1 MEIEMKEKKKE
12 LLIRKIALLKMKQRR
27 LMEAITINKELQI
40 IEKELAEVEASERAL
55 DPEAAMKGGGILD
68 R

>member
-1 MEIEMKEKKKE
+1 MEKEQKKE
-12 LLIRKIALLKMKQRR
+12 LLIRKIALLKMKQKR
-27 LMEAITINKELQI
+27 LMEAIRINKELQL

-55 DPEAAMKGGGILD
+55 DPEGAEWGCLLD

>member
-1 MEIEMKEKKKE
+1 MEKELMKE
-12 LLIRKIALLKMKQRR
+12 LLIRKIALLKMKQKR
-27 LMEAITINKELQI
+27 LMEAIRINKELQL

-55 DPEAAMKGGGILD
+55 DPEGARRGDLLD

>member
-1 MEIEMKEKKKE
+1 
-12 LLIRKIALLKMKQRR
+12 MKQKR
-27 LMEAITINKELQI
+27 LIEAIRINKELQL

-55 DPEAAMKGGGILD
+55 DPEGAEGGCLLD